1 MCGINSV
8 LTWMGLA
15 GVKPALHP
23 CQLQAGPCGI
33 QLAARPDQEAHTG
46 SSLGTGV
53 CQPARE
59 DIW

>member
-15 GVKPALHP
+15 GVKPALRP

-33 QLAARPDQEAHTG
+33 LLAARPDQEAHTG
-46 SSLGTGV
+46 SSLGAVGCQATREGV
-53 CQPARE
+53 
-59 DIW
+59 W